1 MEQESEEI
9 RSAFPEYLTN
19 TQEDGEHLDQ
29 CLQQFETLFNNYKDE
44 LNILSAIESKI
55 TMVVNQTPM
64 QSIID
69 CYENIAKDYNLQTK
83 MFRVSKFHDQKCM
96 PQVPILI
103 QYLDSK
109 IKSLPWP
116 IIGDVNPNQLQEQM
130 IKLYNFNYGR
140 IALHELLLLW
150 FPSLIK
156 PYCNVIGNLLNTQT
170 KLSQDEKYYFA
181 IMGAAASGSDQLYD
195 LLIQH
200 FYLNEGEK
208 NWVELGYESIDEK
221 IKSVDTICKILVQK
235 PWEQSLKNTLQQII
249 KNNKWNKRELIQAL
263 MIFIFYNNIGCFSQ
277 GNGILKEIDY
287 TLKLQSGNTSIS
299 FTFPQEQQQQQQQI
313 DLTQNEYII
322 QELKNQVLLD
332 AKLENP
338 SYSSD
343 KNLQFKSKQQSVDEP
358 QGIIDLDEEQLILK
372 FKEKFQKYFT
382 QGEIKDSTGYQI
394 LRFSVLINDIPQEY
408 NFQMNSY
415 PVLKSIYPE
424 GAQTL
429 HDFLLE
435 VKQMTRNT
443 FGKEQQIT
451 TAAFRK
457 AIRVYAQNIY
467 RYQHDDIDYSTQMNK
482 LLPKELKAFIK
493 IVSLTPNLLQKKHL
507 EAIPLKLSPDELC
520 HITLLSIA
528 AKIEVQLIYLSKA
541 LVDCM

>member
-1 MEQESEEI
+1 MDQESEEI
-9 RSAFPEYLTN
+9 RNSFPEYLTN
-19 TQEDGEHLDQ
+19 TQEDDEHLHQ
-29 CLQQFETLFNNYKDE
+29 CLQQFEILLNNYKDE
-44 LNILSAIESKI
+44 QNILSAIESKI
-55 TMVVNQTPM
+55 TMVFNQTPM
-64 QSIID
+64 QTIID
-69 CYENIAKDYNLQTK
+69 CYENIAKEYNLQTK
-83 MFRVSKFHDQKCM
+83 LFRVSKFHDLKYL
-96 PQVPILI
+96 PQIPILN
-103 QYLDSK
+103 QYLESK
-109 IKSLPWP
+109 IKSVPWP
-116 IIGDVNPNQLQEQM
+116 IIGDVNSNQLQEQL

-156 PYCNVIGNLLNTQT
+156 PYFNVLDSLLNIQS

-208 NWVELGYESIDEK
+208 NWIDLGYESIDEK
-221 IKSVDTICKILVQK
+221 IKQLDTICKILVQK
-235 PWEQSLKNTLQQII
+235 PWEQSLKNTLQQIL

-277 GNGILKEIDY
+277 GNGILKEIDQ
-287 TLKLQSGNTSIS
+287 TFNLSSGNTSIS
-299 FTFPQEQQQQQQQI
+299 FTLAQEQQQQQI

-322 QELKNQVLLD
+322 QELKNQALLD
-332 AKLENP
+332 AKQDNP
-338 SYSSD
+338 NYSSD
-343 KNLQFKSKQQSVDEP
+343 KIIQVKSKQQSIDEP
-358 QGIIDLDEEQLILK
+358 QDISDLDEEQLIIK

-382 QGEIKDSTGYQI
+382 IEEIKDSTGYQI
-394 LRFSVLINDIPQEY
+394 LRFSEY

-424 GAQTL
+424 GAQTM

-507 EAIPLKLSPDELC
+507 EIIPLKLTPDELC
-520 HITLLSIA
+520 HITLLTIA

>member
-1 MEQESEEI
+1 MEQESQEI

-29 CLQQFETLFNNYKDE
+29 CLQQFETLINNYKDE
-44 LNILSAIESKI
+44 QNILSAIESKI
-55 TMVVNQTPM
+55 TMVINQTPL
-64 QSIID
+64 QSIVD
-69 CYENIAKDYNLQTK
+69 CYVNIAKDYNLQTK
-83 MFRVSKFHDQKCM
+83 MYRVSKFHDQKYL
-96 PQVPILI
+96 PQIPILN
-103 QYLDSK
+103 QYLENK
-109 IKSLPWP
+109 INSLPWP
-116 IIGDVNPNQLQEQM
+116 VIGDVNSNQLQEQL

-140 IALHELLLLW
+140 IAQHELLLLW

-156 PYCNVIGNLLNTQT
+156 PYFNVLDGLLNTQT

-195 LLIQH
+195 LLVQQ
-200 FYLNEGEK
+200 FYLNEGDK
-208 NWVELGYESIDEK
+208 NWVDMGYESVDDK
-221 IKSVDTICKILVQK
+221 IKSLNTICKILVQK
-235 PWEQSLKNTLQQII
+235 PWEQSLKNTLQQIM
-249 KNNKWNKRELIQAL
+249 KNNKWNKRELIQAI

-287 TLKLQSGNTSIS
+287 TLNLQSGNTSIS
-299 FTFPQEQQQQQQQI
+299 FTLPQEQQQYQQI

-322 QELKNQVLLD
+322 QELKNQALLD
-332 AKLENP
+332 NQNC
-338 SYSSD
+338 SSD
-343 KNLQFKSKQQSVDEP
+343 KNIQVKSKQQSIDEA
-358 QGIIDLDEEQLILK
+358 QEISDLDEEQLILK

-382 QGEIKDSTGYQI
+382 IDEIKDSTGYQI
-394 LRFSVLINDIPQEY
+394 LRFSEY

-415 PVLKSIYPE
+415 PVLKSLYPE
-424 GAQTL
+424 GAQKM

-507 EAIPLKLSPDELC
+507 EFIPLKLSADELC
-520 HITLLSIA
+520 HITLLTIA

>member
-29 CLQQFETLFNNYKDE
+29 CLQQFETLVNNYKDE
-44 LNILSAIESKI
+44 QNILSAIESKI
-55 TMVVNQTPM
+55 TMVVNQTPI

-83 MFRVSKFHDQKCM
+83 MFRVSKFHDQKHL
-96 PQVPILI
+96 PQIPILN
-103 QYLDSK
+103 QYLGCK

-116 IIGDVNPNQLQEQM
+116 VIGDVNSTQLQEQL

-156 PYCNVIGNLLNTQT
+156 PYFNVLDSLLNTQT
-170 KLSQDEKYYFA
+170 KLTQDEKYYFA

-200 FYLNEGEK
+200 FYLNDGEK

-221 IKSVDTICKILVQK
+221 IKSLDTICKILIQK
-235 PWEQSLKNTLQQII
+235 PWEQSLKNTLQLII

-263 MIFIFYNNIGCFSQ
+263 MIFIYFNNIGCFSQ

-299 FTFPQEQQQQQQQI
+299 FTLPQEQQQQQQI

-322 QELKNQVLLD
+322 QELKNQALLD
-332 AKLENP
+332 AKFDNP
-338 SYSSD
+338 NYSSE
-343 KNLQFKSKQQSVDEP
+343 KIVQVKSKQQSIDEP
-358 QGIIDLDEEQLILK
+358 QELFDLDEDQLIIK

-382 QGEIKDSTGYQI
+382 NEEIKDSTGYQI
-394 LRFSVLINDIPQEY
+394 LRFSEY

-424 GAQTL
+424 GAQTI

-451 TAAFRK
+451 TSAFRK

-507 EAIPLKLSPDELC
+507 DIIPLKLSADELC
-520 HITLLSIA
+520 HITLLTIA